1 MKDGIIHQVGTPTEI
16 YERPSNRFVAGFI
29 GSPPMNFMP
38 GTLEGSGEGARVV
51 TPTFSVVL
59 PAHLRQVANGGVR
72 DVVVGLRPEHM
83 TFAPAV
89 ADAPGAFLC
98 EVVEYIGSTVIV
110 HAARPGCGEV
120 VLAIAGRAPVPKP
133 GDHVTLGGE
142 SDCVHLFDAGT
153 EASLAPATA

>member
-1 MKDGIIHQVGTPTEI
+1 
-16 YERPSNRFVAGFI
+16 
-29 GSPPMNFMP
+29 MNFMP

-51 TPTFSVVL
+51 TPTFTVAL
-59 PAHLRQVANGGVR
+59 PAHLRPVANAGAR

-83 TFAPAV
+83 SFAPAV

-110 HAARPGCGEV
+110 HASRPGCGEV
-120 VLAIAGRAPVPKP
+120 VLSLSGRVPAPKP
-133 GDHVTLGGE
+133 GETITLGGE

-153 EASLAPATA
+153 EASLAPATT